1 MGKGGRRQLSTDC
14 RTTPSRRRT
23 SQARHSR
30 ISAEGGEG
38 RGGEEEEV
46 WCEGIL
52 ECYDDR
58 RCCVEQGGRQD
69 VVQVFVG
76 SSA

>member
-23 SQARHSR
+23 SQAIHSR

-38 RGGEEEEV
+38 RGGERRGGEV
-46 WCEGIL
+46 WCEGIH
-52 ECYDDR
+52 ECYDD
-58 RCCVEQGGRQD
+58 RCCVEQGDR
-69 VVQVFVG
+69 
-76 SSA
+76 